1 MTLQTLLSLYSTL
14 INLSD
19 KTTNVY
25 MRTLSPA
32 KKMNMSYDQLKRK
45 YQQTKEYKKKIHE
58 LVLMY

>member
-32 KKMNMSYDQLKRK
+32 EKMNMSYDQLKRK